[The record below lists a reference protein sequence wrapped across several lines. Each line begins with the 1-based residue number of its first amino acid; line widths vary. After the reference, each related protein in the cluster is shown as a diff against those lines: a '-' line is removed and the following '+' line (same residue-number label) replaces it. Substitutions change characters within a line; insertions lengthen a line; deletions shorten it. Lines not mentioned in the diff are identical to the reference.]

1 MPKTRTKS
9 VMKKIESYNGNSAD
23 VGETYSVKDKHG
35 KLVRDITPITIQ
47 PGQIALLVASGPV
60 EHGDLQSIVILE
72 NDTRYT
78 QNQLV
83 TRNSREKLE
92 LTSLAKKLVN
102 EKQTH
107 NQWRVLRKEM
117 SSKMVLEGV
126 GKTAHFLKTGKVLG
140 RSEPLSLTT
149 KKVRKK
155 LPKKK
160 TKTSG
165 KTNGQAQSE
174 RASNGKKFQ
183 MYGDRTIVLPMLKG
197 TNFDYIHEPN
207 AGGDFAFRA
216 EAYNPHYYE
225 VQRNGHENY
234 FEEVQDTD
242 GGVVSKFTP
251 SIPLINFS
259 MKVLIKEV
267 ASNLVKDAKNNA
279 ELGIYTFLFLSK
291 AEGFGWHKGK
301 TTKPRKH
308 LRMVKNLGKQLGEM
322 GKGHL
327 VEVFIDDDTGLDERT
342 FSEYGMRRLSE
353 APGII
358 KATLARCEN
367 DLKRIVAPRP
377 NEGLNE
383 NAIRIIQ
390 SLDCKYAER
399 TQKLEEVEDEYSK
412 QDLDWIRPETSITFQ
427 QALRLMDAYKDG
439 TISSIS

>member
-1 MPKTRTKS
+1 MSKIKQKSIHTAITNQTGEDLDIGEIHS
-9 VMKKIESYNGNSAD
+9 VMNKRG
-23 VGETYSVKDKHG
+23 V
-35 KLVRDITPITIQ
+35 LVRDITPIVIDK
-47 PGQIALLVASGPV
+47 GEIALEVASGPA
-60 EHGDLQSIVILE
+60 ENGDIQSIIILGS
-72 NDTRYT
+72 NTAVPKD
-78 QNQLV
+78 QLIF
-83 TRNSREKLE
+83 RNAQGKLE
-92 LTSLAKKLVN
+92 LTSYAKS
-102 EKQTH
+102 EAEE
-107 NQWRVLRKEM
+107 NQLKNRWRVLRKNWSEHH
-117 SSKMVLEGV
+117 VLEGV
-126 GKTAHFLKTGKVLG
+126 GKLKHYYETREVLP
-140 RSEPLSLTT
+140 RHKPLQSTT
-149 KKVRKK
+149 KRS
-155 LPKKK
+155 PKKPLRGESSK
-160 TKTSG
+160 

-183 MYGDRTIVLPMLKG
+183 MYGDRTIVLPILKG

-207 AGGDFAFRA
+207 AGNDYAYRA
-216 EAYNPHYYE
+216 KDYDPHYYE

-259 MKVLIKEV
+259 MKVLIKEA

-412 QDLDWIRPETSITFQ
+412 QDLDWIRPETPITFQ